1 MLIYWQNHKLRLKQ
15 TLTVFHEDVN
25 HALFKTVFDDVLVG
39 LHHVGAE
46 DVLVAAFSHVGSGR
60 SSVCFQQVGAAS
72 LRGKHKASQ
81 RLPKWSPGFKQ
92 SNDSA
97 FCPAEHS
104 VHMQVFLR

>member
-1 MLIYWQNHKLRLKQ
+1 MLIYWQNRKLRLKQ

-72 LRGKHKASQ
+72 LRGKHKPVSGSQ
-81 RLPKWSPGFKQ
+81 SG
-92 SNDSA
+92 
-97 FCPAEHS
+97 
-104 VHMQVFLR
+104 VQVLNRAMILLFVLLSIQCICRYS